1 MPNSFCDLIGCV
13 VSRLPFLSPGDLP
26 DPGIEPTSPASAGRF
41 FTSESPG
48 QADIYIYTYT
58 HIHICMCVYTHT
70 PRFSIYLSGD
80 AYLGFF
86 PVLSVVNNATV
97 KMRVQ
102 LPFLFIYYFWLHWV
116 FSAVCRLSL
125 VGARELGLLFIA
137 VHGLLVATASLV
149 EHRL

>member
-1 MPNSFCDLIGCV
+1 
-13 VSRLPFLSPGDLP
+13 
-26 DPGIEPTSPASAGRF
+26 
-41 FTSESPG
+41 
-48 QADIYIYTYT
+48 
-58 HIHICMCVYTHT
+58 MCVYTHT

-86 PVLSVVNNATV
+86 PVLSVVNNVTV

-116 FSAVCRLSL
+116 FIAVCRLSL